1 MEEKNNIEKYTEK
14 ILKHLELE
22 KPPVDFTEKIMGI
35 ILSEQTEVKK
45 IDTFGSKKFF
55 LIFSLVFVSI
65 VLLAVL
71 MPSGNYSMP
80 ESLNVA
86 KDLLGQFQ
94 IDFSFFSAP
103 IFSSLKDNTVIK
115 ILPFAI
121 IVLIIFE
128 RLLLRYSDSWKI

>member
-103 IFSSLKDNTVIK
+103 IFSSLKDNT
-115 ILPFAI
+115 FQ
-121 IVLIIFE
+121 
-128 RLLLRYSDSWKI
+128 